1 MDLQEPRLLGVM
13 TTLER
18 IGGKWKPLILFIL
31 VIKGTQR
38 FGELRRIIPDVTQG
52 TLAKQLRELEQDQ
65 LIERIVYPEVPPRVE
80 YRLSEHGQ
88 SLVTVLDSM
97 CSWGREHLK
106 FVQGQQLVEGSGDG
120 LG

>member
-1 MDLQEPRLLGVM
+1 MDLQEPKLIGVL

-31 VIKGTQR
+31 LIYGTQR
-38 FGELRRIIPDVTQG
+38 FGELRRFIPDVTQG
-52 TLAKQLRELEQDQ
+52 TLAKQLRELEQDR

-80 YRLSEHGQ
+80 YRLSEHGK
-88 SLVTVLDSM
+88 SLVAVLDSM

-106 FVQGQQLVEGSGDG
+106 FIQGQRLAEEGGS
-120 LG
+120 

>member
-38 FGELRRIIPDVTQG
+38 FGELRRFIPDVTQG

-80 YRLSEHGQ
+80 YRLSEHGR
-88 SLVTVLDSM
+88 SFVTVLDSM
-97 CSWGREHLK
+97 CSWGREHVK